1 MNKTPINLATHPIHL
16 GLGATATVEPEFS
29 GEMGWYE
36 GYATR
41 HATDGVEGRLVSM
54 HTFDQAWDVWEMHPS
69 GSEVVLC
76 MDGRITLH
84 QKNLDGTKVAVSLD
98 AGECAVNEP
107 GVWHT
112 ADVEEAAIVLFITAG
127 TGTEHRPR

>member
-1 MNKTPINLATHPIHL
+1 MDKTPINLNTHPIHL

-29 GEMGWYE
+29 GDMSWYE

-41 HATDGVEGRLVSM
+41 HATDGVDGRLVSM
-54 HTFDQAWDVWEMHPS
+54 HTFDKSWDVWEMHPS

-76 MDGRITLH
+76 VGGRIMLH
-84 QKNLDGTKVAVSLD
+84 QENLDGTKASVALD

-112 ADVEEAAIVLFITAG
+112 ADVEDGAIVLFITPGA
-127 TGTEHRPR
+127 GTEHRPR